1 MVQGKSVLVCLGD
14 NRRIVKLSSAEDRLP
29 IDKVI
34 QTAFC
39 DVLGGEVISVLIQIE
54 EQWGYRIFQKG
65 GVETRHTKSG
75 GGGVAVRLRPDM
87 KSGEGGGG
95 GAVSF
100 RPDRKSGGGEG
111 GGVLSAS
118 GPIQK
123 AGKG

>member
-1 MVQGKSVLVCLGD
+1 MGD
-14 NRRIVKLSSAEDRLP
+14 NRRIVKFSSPEDRLP

-54 EQWGYRIFQKG
+54 EQWGERKVLVDRQAGADTGFSKR
-65 GVETRHTKSG
+65 GVETRHSKSG
-75 GGGVAVRLRPDM
+75 GGG
-87 KSGEGGGG
+87 GGGGGG

-100 RPDRKSGGGEG
+100 RPDTKSGGGG
-111 GGVLSAS
+111 LSAS

-123 AGKG
+123 AGKGLGGGCLAEEG